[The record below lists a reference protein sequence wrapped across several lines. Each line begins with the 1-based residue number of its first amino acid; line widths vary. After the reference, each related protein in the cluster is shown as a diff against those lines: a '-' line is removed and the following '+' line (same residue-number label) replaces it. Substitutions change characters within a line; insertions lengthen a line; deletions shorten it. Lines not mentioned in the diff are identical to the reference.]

1 MSWLRSS
8 IGPFTGSKKEKP
20 IVAGKSTGHIWI
32 MIVPVNMIVPV
43 KYTRPIVLE
52 PFSAL
57 VQGPVVT
64 SLADFAL
71 SSAIIR

>member
-1 MSWLRSS
+1 
-8 IGPFTGSKKEKP
+8 
-20 IVAGKSTGHIWI
+20 
-32 MIVPVNMIVPV
+32 MIVPV